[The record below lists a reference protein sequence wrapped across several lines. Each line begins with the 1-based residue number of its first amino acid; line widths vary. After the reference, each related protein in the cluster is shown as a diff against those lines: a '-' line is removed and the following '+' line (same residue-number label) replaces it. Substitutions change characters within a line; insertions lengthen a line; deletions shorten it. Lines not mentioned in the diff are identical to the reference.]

1 MSDENKHPVKKVNL
15 ICAKGNIEDIYAT
28 LVMGNGA
35 VMEGIETNL
44 FFTFFGLEAI
54 VKKWMKKP
62 HTAVIG
68 NPSMR
73 MPGLGTRMPTW
84 LGVIPGLEMIVS
96 AMMRKQMD
104 DLDVP
109 PIDEFME
116 LITAGGGK
124 IYACKLAMDM
134 FKIKEE
140 ELSEH
145 VSGVL
150 TVGDFYELSAGE
162 GSQIIFT

>member
-1 MSDENKHPVKKVNL
+1 MSNEKQNPVKKVNI

-44 FFTFFGLEAI
+44 FFTFFGLEGI

-62 HTAVIG
+62 HTAIIG
-68 NPSMR
+68 NPAMR
-73 MPGLGTRMPTW
+73 MPVLGTRMPTW
-84 LGVIPGLEMIVS
+84 LGVIPGLEMLIS
-96 AMMRKQMD
+96 WMMRKQMD
-104 DLDVP
+104 QLDVP

-134 FKIKEE
+134 FKIDEKD
-140 ELSEH
+140 LSDH